1 MIPMILSGGS
11 GTRLWP
17 VSRES
22 YPKQFCEFY
31 DQSFLKNSITR
42 VQRLGDPYIVTVET
56 MKSLT
61 WKLAQSVG
69 LKQENMIY
77 EPMPKNTAAAVAVFC
92 HVLKL
97 RGLENEIAGVF
108 PADHL
113 ITDVNA
119 FVQAVGLAEQVAKTG
134 TVVTL
139 GIVPRTPETGYGY
152 IEVEDDVVATSGDVE
167 AKAVKGFREKPN
179 FETAKKFMNSGR
191 HYWNAGLFVFRV
203 KSMIENFEKYMPE
216 LWRKISAIK
225 PDFSNAKY
233 SYATLEAVSL
243 DYGIM
248 EKLENQVCIP
258 CDLGWSDVGS
268 WDEIA
273 RLAEEFPQLR
283 SDSQTLVFSESAS
296 NNYTYSIRNKVIGL
310 AGVDNL
316 IVVDTPDAL
325 LIAKKGSSQK
335 VKEIAQQIKTAG
347 LTEATDHTFEVR
359 PWGGF
364 EVLSEQKDFKVK
376 RVTVDPEQR
385 LSYQSHARRAEHWLI
400 IQGQARITLEDKNF
414 DLKVGESFQIP
425 KGSKHRIANPG
436 TTPLIFVEVQT
447 GEYLG
452 EDDIVRY
459 QDDYHR

>member
-42 VQRLGDPYIVTVET
+42 VQSLGDPYIVTVET

-61 WKLAQSVG
+61 WKMAQSVG
-69 LKQENMIY
+69 LKQDNMIY
-77 EPMPKNTAAAVAVFC
+77 EPMAKNTAAAVALFC

-97 RGLENEIAGVF
+97 RGLEHETAGVF

-119 FVQAVGLAEQVAKTG
+119 FLQAVRLAEQVAKSG

-139 GIVPRTPETGYGY
+139 GIMPRTPETGFGY
-152 IEVEDDVVATSGDVE
+152 IEVEEKIIAKSE
-167 AKAVKGFREKPN
+167 EFAAKAVKGFREKPN
-179 FETAKKFMNSGR
+179 LETAKKFMKSGH
-191 HYWNAGLFVFRV
+191 HYWNAGLFVFQV
-203 KSMIENFEKYMPE
+203 KAMIQNFEKHMPE
-216 LWRKISAIK
+216 LWRKVSAIK

-283 SDSQTLVFSESAS
+283 SDSQTSVFTEHSS
-296 NNYTYSIRNKVIGL
+296 NNYTFSIRNKLIGL
-310 AGVDNL
+310 VGVEDL

-325 LIAKKGSSQK
+325 LITKKGSSQK
-335 VKEIAQQIKTAG
+335 VKELAQQIKAAG
-347 LTEATDHTFEVR
+347 LPEATDHTFEVR

-364 EVLSEQKDFKVK
+364 EVLSEQKEFKVK
-376 RVTVDPEQR
+376 RVTVDPGQR
-385 LSYQSHARRAEHWLI
+385 LSYQSHAKRAEHWLI
-400 IQGQARITLEDKNF
+400 IQGTATITLDEKTV
-414 DLKVGESFQIP
+414 DLAAGDSFQIP
-425 KGSKHRIANPG
+425 VGSKHRIANPG
-436 TTPLIFVEVQT
+436 KVPLIFVEVQT

-459 QDDYHR
+459 QDDYNR

>member
-42 VQRLGDPYIVTVET
+42 LQNLGDPYVVTVET

-69 LKQENMIY
+69 LKQENMVY
-77 EPMPKNTAAAVAVFC
+77 EPMGKNTAAAVALFC
-92 HVLKL
+92 HVLKM
-97 RGLENEIAGVF
+97 RGLENEVAGVF

-113 ITDVNA
+113 ITDVDA
-119 FVQAVGLAEQVAKTG
+119 FLQAVKLAEQVAKSG
-134 TVVTL
+134 AVVTL
-139 GIVPRTPETGYGY
+139 GIVPRTPETGFGY
-152 IEVEDDVVATSGDVE
+152 IEVEDNVVAKSESFD
-167 AKAVKGFREKPN
+167 AKTVKGFREKPN
-179 FETAKKFMNSGR
+179 LETAKKFMSSGH
-191 HYWNAGLFVFRV
+191 HYWNAGLFVFQV
-203 KSMIENFEKYMPE
+203 KNMIHNFEKYMPDM
-216 LWRKISAIK
+216 WRKISAIK
-225 PDFSNAKY
+225 SDFSNAKY
-233 SYATLEAVSL
+233 SYATLESISL

-283 SDSQTLVFSESAS
+283 SDSQTLVFSESAI
-296 NNYTYSIRNKVIGL
+296 NNYTFSIRNKVIGL
-310 AGVDNL
+310 VGVEDL

-325 LIAKKGSSQK
+325 LIAKKGASQK
-335 VKEIAQQIKTAG
+335 VKDVAQQIKKAG
-347 LTEATDHTFEVR
+347 LPEATDHTFEIR

-376 RVTVDPEQR
+376 RVTVDPGQR
-385 LSYQSHARRAEHWLI
+385 LSYQSHTKREEHWLI
-400 IQGQARITLEDKNF
+400 IQGQAQVTLDEKVH
-414 DLKVGESFQIP
+414 DLSVGQSFQIP
-425 KGSKHRIANPG
+425 KGAKHRIANPG
-436 TTPLIFVEVQT
+436 HQPLIFVEVQR

-459 QDDYHR
+459 QDDYNR

>member
-31 DQSFLKNSITR
+31 DQSFLKDSITR
-42 VQRLGDPYIVTVET
+42 VQKLGDPYVVTVET

-77 EPMPKNTAAAVAVFC
+77 EPMGKNTAAAVAYFC

-113 ITDVNA
+113 ITDVDA
-119 FVQAVGLAEQVAKTG
+119 FVRAVNLAEDVAKSG

-152 IEVEDDVVATSGDVE
+152 IEVEDKVISKSGDVE

-179 FETAKKFMNSGR
+179 LETAKKFMNSGK
-191 HYWNAGLFVFRV
+191 HYWNAGLFVFQV
-203 KSMIENFEKYMPE
+203 NSMIANFEKYMPE
-216 LWRKISAIK
+216 MWRKISGIK

-233 SYATLEAVSL
+233 AYATLEGVSL

-283 SDSQTLVFSESAS
+283 ADSQTLVFSEGAS
-296 NNYTYSIRNKVIGL
+296 NNYTFSIRNKVIGL
-310 AGVDNL
+310 VGVEDL

-325 LIAKKGSSQK
+325 LITKKGSSQK
-335 VKEIAQQIKTAG
+335 VKELAQQIKAAG

-364 EVLSEQKDFKVK
+364 EVLSEQKEFKVK
-376 RVTVDPEQR
+376 RVTVDPGQR
-385 LSYQSHARRAEHWLI
+385 LSYQSHAKRAEHWLI
-400 IQGQARITLEDKNF
+400 IKGQAKITLEEKTT
-414 DLKVGESFQIP
+414 DLKSGDSFQIP
-425 KGSKHRIANPG
+425 KGAKHRIANSG
-436 TTPLIFVEVQT
+436 SEPLIFVEVQT

-459 QDDYHR
+459 QDDYSR